1 MIIILRNKLP
11 KFIIKYINLEIYGV
25 KKVCKTGFRRFKKLK
40 KSSPS
45 FSFSFSN
52 FPK

>member
-1 MIIILRNKLP
+1 MVFEKVVETEDRRS
-11 KFIIKYINLEIYGV
+11 
-25 KKVCKTGFRRFKKLK
+25 KKPK

-52 FPK
+52 FPKLNFSLWGFKNV

>member
-1 MIIILRNKLP
+1 MDVRLR
-11 KFIIKYINLEIYGV
+11 IG
-25 KKVCKTGFRRFKKLK
+25 RFKKPK

-52 FPK
+52 FPKLNFSLWGFEMPVICIHFYIFV